1 MKPECGQRQEGRS
14 SKRPGTELNNEIG
27 SSGAS
32 FEGNRL
38 YSRSAHET
46 ARKDRTSTSTYDS
59 EISSAATNLASR
71 VCHKRCCVKGVQPFH
86 NRAYLSL
93 LLPSFD
99 FGATGY
105 IL

>member
-1 MKPECGQRQEGRS
+1 MKPECGKTQEGRS